1 MQHKSNPVRLAET
14 LARTS
19 APVFGLFHRRQV
31 ELAASRRLAAAD
43 FYSSYYSLFVFSL
56 FLALLAQVASLVSA
70 YGYFE
75 AVLSVKLSG
84 YTLYIAAGLAVILL
98 EVAKYFV
105 MNRVFAD
112 LFRLAGMRIPYGL
125 AVIAVGISALSVW
138 ASIQGGGN
146 MAVNPQAIEQAAS
159 PFAAEAAILRQE
171 IADIKQRNTWKGKTW
186 IAGADKKLLH
196 QKEAQLAQVLTGR
209 DQATAEAEAKEA
221 INVQT
226 YQYAF
231 SGFELV
237 FIICT
242 LWVWYFRRRVA
253 VEAESQYLTE
263 KTTEGREAQSQPLP
277 YEQPKATPRNIGF
290 TFAWQQANETSY
302 NETGK
307 LNPTSPVHAQKFTNE
322 TGKSSHIPF
331 IHAQKIANETGYNET
346 GKLNP
351 ASPVHAQKFTNETGY
366 NETGKETATMT
377 EVQNTTNQSGCNVFG
392 LRTCKHCGQSFER
405 NHKVQQYC
413 CKSCKVAAWELRTGK
428 KFIPRNK
435 AKSPELTLFP

>member
-1 MQHKSNPVRLAET
+1 
-14 LARTS
+14 
-19 APVFGLFHRRQV
+19 
-31 ELAASRRLAAAD
+31 
-43 FYSSYYSLFVFSL
+43 
-56 FLALLAQVASLVSA
+56 
-70 YGYFE
+70 
-75 AVLSVKLSG
+75 
-84 YTLYIAAGLAVILL
+84 
-98 EVAKYFV
+98 
-105 MNRVFAD
+105 
-112 LFRLAGMRIPYGL
+112 MRIPYGL
-125 AVIAVGISALSVW
+125 AVVAIFISALSIW

-171 IADIKQRNTWKGKTW
+171 IADIKNRNTWKGKIW

-196 QKEAQLAQVLTGR
+196 QKEAQLARVLTGR
-209 DQATAEAEAKEA
+209 DQATAKAEAKEA
-221 INVQT
+221 MNVQT

-242 LWVWYFRRRVA
+242 LWAWYFRRRVA

-290 TFAWQQANETSY
+290 TFAWQQANETGNNETGKSNPTSPVHAQKFTNQSGKETPTMINVQNTT

-307 LNPTSPVHAQKFTNE
+307 LNPTSPVHAQKFTNQ
-322 TGKSSHIPF
+322 S
-331 IHAQKIANETGYNET
+331 
-346 GKLNP
+346 
-351 ASPVHAQKFTNETGY
+351 
-366 NETGKETATMT
+366 GKETPTMIN
-377 EVQNTTNQSGCNVFG
+377 VQNTTNQSGKETPTMINVQNTTNHSGCNVFG
-392 LRTCKHCGQSFER
+392 LRTCKHCGKSFER

-413 CKSCKVAAWELRTGK
+413 SKSCKVAAWELRTGK

>member
-14 LARTS
+14 LAQTT
-19 APVFGLFHRRQV
+19 APVFGLFNRRQF
-31 ELAASRRLAAAD
+31 EIAAARRLAAAD

-75 AVLSVKLSG
+75 GVLSVKLSG
-84 YTLYIAAGLAVILL
+84 HALTVAAGLAVVLL

-125 AVIAVGISALSVW
+125 AVIAVGISALSIW

-171 IADIKQRNTWKGKTW
+171 IADIKNRNTWKGKIW

-196 QKEAQLAQVLTGR
+196 QKEAQLARVLTGR
-209 DQATAEAEAKEA
+209 DQATAKAEAKEA
-221 INVQT
+221 MNVQT

-242 LWVWYFRRRVA
+242 LWAWYFRRRVA

-290 TFAWQQANETSY
+290 TFAWQQANETGN

-307 LNPTSPVHAQKFTNE
+307 SNPTSPIHAKKITNESGNNETGKSNPTSPIHAQKFTNQ
-322 TGKSSHIPF
+322 S
-331 IHAQKIANETGYNET
+331 
-346 GKLNP
+346 
-351 ASPVHAQKFTNETGY
+351 
-366 NETGKETATMT
+366 GKETPTMIN
-377 EVQNTTNQSGCNVFG
+377 VQNTTNQSGCNVFG
-392 LRTCKHCGQSFER
+392 LRTCKHCGKSFER

-413 CKSCKVAAWELRTGK
+413 SKSCKVAAWELRTGK

-435 AKSPELTLFP
+435 AKSPELTLFS